1 MKIGSDIKNV
11 NAYMLIGLDFVNEV
25 GVSNFKSVIQQNL
38 SKADIL

>member
-1 MKIGSDIKNV
+1 MHITISLLV
-11 NAYMLIGLDFVNEV
+11 GLDFVNEV